1 MQCSRKK
8 KMTLK
13 TRDSFPD
20 ILRGFALFGIAMV
33 NIQYFSISTFNG
45 AESLDLTKPE
55 NGSVA
60 FIVWALFQAKF
71 YLLFSF
77 LFGYSAHY
85 VIKSEKANRRRW
97 IGRSIGL
104 LILGAIHLTFF
115 FHGDILFLYG
125 ALGLLLL
132 AFYFRKEKTLKVW
145 AWVIYLFTALG
156 FVSISAF
163 AYLGEFFLASKGKT
177 LPADIFVDVLDR
189 ALLSGNFLETAIAR
203 VELWIVFA
211 PQGFFLQGPLVLAAF
226 MVGVLV
232 ARKGGLAENVSPLV
246 MKRYAVWGL
255 TLGLALQLLG
265 AYLLLIS
272 ASSENYGLSLY
283 LAGLSLNFLTAPLMS
298 AGLVGGLW
306 LLSQRLKFTTLSA
319 AGRHSLSIYLGQSL
333 VFSTL
338 FSAWGLGLF
347 QEISLL
353 GVVLIAAA
361 TWLGLAVLAELNLKF
376 RSRGPMEAL
385 LSNFSRLFERKS

>member
-1 MQCSRKK
+1 MN
-8 KMTLK
+8 LK

-20 ILRGFALFGIAMV
+20 ILRGFALLGIAIV

-85 VIKSEKANRRRW
+85 VIKSEKSNRRRW
-97 IGRSIGL
+97 LGRTIGL
-104 LILGAIHLTFF
+104 LILGAIHLSFL

-145 AWVIYLFTALG
+145 AWVIYILTTVLFIGVALL
-156 FVSISAF
+156 AF
-163 AYLGEFFLASKGKT
+163 LGEFFFASKGKT
-177 LPADIFVDVLDR
+177 LPIDIYVDVLDR
-189 ALLSGNFLETAIAR
+189 ALLSGNFLEIAMAR
-203 VELWIVFA
+203 LELWVIFA

-226 MVGVLV
+226 LVGVLV
-232 ARKGGLAENVSPLV
+232 ARKGGLAENLSPKL
-246 MKRYAVWGL
+246 MKRFAIWGL

-272 ASSENYGLSLY
+272 TDSETHGLSLY

-298 AGLVGGLW
+298 AGIVGALW
-306 LLSQRLKFTTLSA
+306 LLSRRFKFTTLSA

-338 FSAWGLGLF
+338 FSAWGFGLF

-385 LSNFSRLFERKS
+385 LSNFSKLFERKL

>member
-1 MQCSRKK
+1 MNS
-8 KMTLK
+8 K

-20 ILRGFALFGIAMV
+20 ILRGFALLGIAIV

-85 VIKSEKANRRRW
+85 VIKGEKSNRSRW
-97 IGRSIGL
+97 IGRTIGL
-104 LILGAIHLTFF
+104 LLLGAIHLSFF

-125 ALGLLLL
+125 ALGLLLT

-145 AWVIYLFTALG
+145 AWIIYGVTTFLFVALS
-156 FVSISAF
+156 VLSF
-163 AYLGEFFLASKGKT
+163 AGEYFLATKGKS
-177 LPADIFVDVLDR
+177 LPGDEVIDVLDV
-189 ALLSGNFLETAIAR
+189 ALRNGSFLEAAAAR
-203 VELWIVFA
+203 IELWIIFA
-211 PQGFFLQGPLVLAAF
+211 PQGFLLQGPMVLAAF
-226 MVGVLV
+226 LVGVLV
-232 ARKGGLAENVSPLV
+232 ARNGGLAENLSPSL
-246 MKRYAVWGL
+246 MKRFAVWGL
-255 TLGLALQLLG
+255 TLGLAFQLVS
-265 AYLLLIS
+265 AYILVVAAS
-272 ASSENYGLSLY
+272 AESYGLGLY
-283 LAGLSLNFLTAPLMS
+283 LTGLSLNFLTAPLMS

-306 LLSQRLKFTTLSA
+306 LLSQRFKFSTLTA
-319 AGRHSLSIYLGQSL
+319 AGRHSLTIYLGQSL

-338 FSAWGLGLF
+338 FSAWGFGLF
-347 QEISLL
+347 EQISLL
-353 GVVLIAAA
+353 GVVLIAVA
-361 TWLGLAVLAELNLKF
+361 TWLGLSVLAEVNLKF

>member
-1 MQCSRKK
+1 MN
-8 KMTLK
+8 LK

-45 AESLDLTKPE
+45 AESLDLAKFE
-55 NGSVA
+55 NGSIA

-85 VIKSEKANRRRW
+85 VIKSDRGNRGRW
-97 IGRSIGL
+97 IGRTIGL
-104 LILGAIHLTFF
+104 LLLGAIHLTFF

-125 ALGLLLL
+125 ALGLLLT

-145 AWVIYLFTALG
+145 AFVIYILTALL
-156 FVSISAF
+156 FVAISLLAF
-163 AYLGEFFLASKGKT
+163 LGEFFLASKGKT
-177 LPADIFVDVLDR
+177 LPTDEYVGVLDV
-189 ALLSGNFLETAIAR
+189 ALVSGNFLEIAAAR
-203 VELWIVFA
+203 LELWFIFA
-211 PQGFFLQGPLVLAAF
+211 PQGFLLQGPLVLAAF
-226 MVGVLV
+226 LVGVLV
-232 ARKGGLAENVSPLV
+232 ARRGGLAEKLSPTL
-246 MKRYAVWGL
+246 MKRYAIWGL

-272 ASSENYGLSLY
+272 TSAETHGLSLY
-283 LAGLSLNFLTAPLMS
+283 LTGLTLNFLTAPLMS
-298 AGLVGGLW
+298 AGLVGALW
-306 LLSQRLKFTTLSA
+306 LLSQKLKFTTLAA
-319 AGRHSLSIYLGQSL
+319 AGRHSLSIYLGQSV
-333 VFSTL
+333 VFSVL
-338 FSAWGLGLF
+338 FSAWGFGMF
-347 QEISLL
+347 AEISLL
-353 GVVLIAAA
+353 GVVMIAAA